1 MSRLINNMPDHM
13 TYNKRILV
21 LRQAIFSQEKDMRT
35 HWTSKKKKSVINERR
50 EQLDLILQ
58 FGNSD
63 LRANENDH
71 LVRQF
76 HDFLRSVV
84 TGHQESCP
92 DLSSNENDDLIYGLQ
107 KHLRARLEKI
117 IHNTK
122 LLWEM
127 PLWKIA
133 GSVEFTMDA
142 REGRFYHRFHLRKIK
157 PENELKALKR
167 IIDLALIEIIRD
179 LDSKPNRFRKC
190 TRCGNYFYQPT
201 ERKKVYCSIK
211 CGDAVRLQKNRKKGG
226 ENKNKAVKAVT

>member
-1 MSRLINNMPDHM
+1 
-13 TYNKRILV
+13 
-21 LRQAIFSQEKDMRT
+21 MRT
-35 HWTSKKKKSVINERR
+35 HWTSKKQKEVISKRR

-63 LRANENDH
+63 LKANENEH

-84 TGHQESCP
+84 TGHQEGYP
-92 DLSSNENDDLIYGLQ
+92 DLLNDENVELVYGLQ
-107 KHLRARLEKI
+107 RHLCARLEKI

-133 GSVEFTMDA
+133 GSVEFTMDIK
-142 REGRFYHRFHLRKIK
+142 EGRFYQRFHLRKIK
-157 PENELKALKR
+157 PENKLKALKR

-190 TRCGNYFYQPT
+190 PKCSSYFYQPT
-201 ERKKVYCSIK
+201 ERKKVYCSIR
-211 CGDAVRLQKNRKKGG
+211 CGDAVRLQKNRRKGR